1 MAKLNRMAIVI
12 QARVWLTFQTIEY
25 MYSFIF
31 VCVNPLHPNIDID
44 ILHTVSF
51 YNSSGTDKENLFD
64 NQELPKLVIISFI
77 LMTFTYDSRV
87 ILWGEIRSQS
97 LLIVKGSKGV
107 LEETCKVALFC
118 FEFN

>member
-31 VCVNPLHPNIDID
+31 VCVNSLHPNIDID
-44 ILHTVSF
+44 ILHTVSL

-77 LMTFTYDSRV
+77 LITFTYDSRV
-87 ILWGEIRSQS
+87 ILWGKIRSQS
-97 LLIVKGSKGV
+97 LLIVKGLKGV
-107 LEETCKVALFC
+107 YKETWKVALFS
-118 FEFN
+118 FWI

>member
-1 MAKLNRMAIVI
+1 MAIVI

-44 ILHTVSF
+44 ILQTVSF
-51 YNSSGTDKENLFD
+51 YISSGTDKENLFD

-107 LEETCKVALFC
+107 LEETCNVALFC

>member
-1 MAKLNRMAIVI
+1 
-12 QARVWLTFQTIEY
+12 

-31 VCVNPLHPNIDID
+31 VCVNSLHPNIDID

-77 LMTFTYDSRV
+77 LMTFT
-87 ILWGEIRSQS
+87 
-97 LLIVKGSKGV
+97 
-107 LEETCKVALFC
+107 
-118 FEFN
+118 